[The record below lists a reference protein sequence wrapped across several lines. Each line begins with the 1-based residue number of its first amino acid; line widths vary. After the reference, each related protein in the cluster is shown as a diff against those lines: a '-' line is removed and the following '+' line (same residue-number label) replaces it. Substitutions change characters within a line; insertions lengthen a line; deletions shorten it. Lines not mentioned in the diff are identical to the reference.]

1 VRPDTATVY
10 DHGEATMM
18 YLINVF
24 STWLNKIGLQSWVDG
39 SRWIVPSCQ
48 AIHFLGLALLMGGIG
63 LLDLRMLG
71 IGKGLPI
78 SQLNRL
84 VPLAVMGFGINL
96 VTGTLLYAGDPS
108 MFGHNVAFG
117 YKMLFIVLAGI
128 NVLMFYVTGAARAV
142 ESLGPNDD
150 APISA
155 RIIGGMSLFLWV
167 GVMFWGRMLPFI
179 GNAF

>member
-1 VRPDTATVY
+1 MFLVNAL
-10 DHGEATMM
+10 M
-18 YLINVF
+18 YCVNAF
-24 STWLNKIGLQSWVDG
+24 SHFLTNIGLQHWVDHYP
-39 SRWIVPSCQ
+39 WIVPSCQ
-48 AIHFLGLALLMGGIG
+48 AIHFLGLAMLMGGVA

-84 VPLAVMGFGINL
+84 VPLAVVGFGINL

-117 YKMLFIVLAGI
+117 FKMLFIALAGL
-128 NVLMFYVTGAARAV
+128 NVAMFYITGAARKIEV
-142 ESLGPNDD
+142 LGPNDD
-150 APISA
+150 APLAAKIV
-155 RIIGGMSLFLWV
+155 GGMSLFLWV
-167 GVMFWGRMLPFI
+167 GVMFWGRMLPLI